1 LDNIQNQNPNVP
13 LDHQTR
19 SDAMQLYS
27 INSKQ
32 IAKVKD
38 ISEKSWEQPNYQ
50 LTMTQKSRSRRGNDL
65 LLFLCLFK
73 QFN

>member
-1 LDNIQNQNPNVP
+1 
-13 LDHQTR
+13 
-19 SDAMQLYS
+19 MQLYS